1 LDDVRLD
8 ELIFAHVAKESGAT
22 QADHVQRF
30 VLLAGRSLLLDLIV
44 LEALLVVDER
54 PSSSVVHLRT
64 SMVDTAA
71 SGSVTAPAWGTRP
84 DSIESGAWSV
94 LQDALLPQR
103 IAVSLC
109 DCDIDLLDVRFVA
122 ASGLQS
128 SDLPRHDGL
137 TPAGSFLSAPG
148 LTASL
153 GVLLLG
159 LGAGLEQRRRTEAHR
174 LAELMLRPDHSWD

>member
-1 LDDVRLD
+1 
-8 ELIFAHVAKESGAT
+8 
-22 QADHVQRF
+22 
-30 VLLAGRSLLLDLIV
+30 
-44 LEALLVVDER
+44 
-54 PSSSVVHLRT
+54 
-64 SMVDTAA
+64 MVDTAA
-71 SGSVTAPAWGTRP
+71 SCSVTAPAWGTRP

-94 LQDALLPQR
+94 LQDALLPQC